1 MFSENQLESARLE
14 IGLVS
19 ARQAK
24 RSEADLNPC
33 QQALDEC
40 PVTQP
45 GAYLHGVSSTA
56 GNGTAGSGE
65 RVTLIGDGPQQPGQ
79 CSVTGTDW
87 AACRN

>member
-1 MFSENQLESARLE
+1 MFSENQLESARLK

-24 RSEADLNPC
+24 RSEADLNHC

-45 GAYLHGVSSTA
+45 GAYLHGGGGAA
-56 GNGTAGSGE
+56 GDGTAGSGE
-65 RVTLIGDGPQQPGQ
+65 RFSLIGDGSQQPGEME
-79 CSVTGTDW
+79 GL
-87 AACRN
+87 RMELR